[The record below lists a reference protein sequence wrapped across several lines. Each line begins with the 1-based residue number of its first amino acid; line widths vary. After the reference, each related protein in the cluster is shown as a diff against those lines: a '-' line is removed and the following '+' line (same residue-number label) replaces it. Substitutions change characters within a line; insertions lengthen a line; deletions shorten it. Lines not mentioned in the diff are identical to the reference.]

1 MKNIKL
7 YKQITLDIIKCI
19 EDDNVRD
26 LEMLFEKRQNI
37 LDEEK
42 GNEKFIID
50 MIESGIVELD
60 NNIKVLLNESIT
72 KTKLEIKKQKIFTTA
87 NNYYINSSK
96 ENLNIFNKKV

>member
-19 EDDNVRD
+19 EDDDVRY
-26 LEMLFEKRQNI
+26 LEMLFEKRQKI

-42 GNEKFIID
+42 DNEKFITD

-60 NNIKVLLNESIT
+60 KNIKVLLSESIT
-72 KTKLEIKKQKIFTTA
+72 KTKLEIKKQKILATA

>member
-42 GNEKFIID
+42 GNEKFITD

-72 KTKLEIKKQKIFTTA
+72 KTKLEIKKQKILTTA